1 LRCRGPL
8 RTAHARSRA
17 HGPSKPLGR
26 FRFWNRLED
35 PAPQPPCLL
44 LAARQSTPSQA
55 SRRTPDAGPLVRSP
69 KCSTCPLVPAFASAS
84 FQRLTCPSQRPSGLG
99 HQPDIRPVIQRP
111 SGGVPGPA
119 APAFLLPF
127 GRRHLLPGHPVPPG
141 NSAPLT
147 VGLPPRLRIPAP
159 ARRTLTRF
167 TRSARVRPRPGRALS
182 LPREQRYSPAI
193 GASAAAAC
201 RLSAAG
207 PCHPGK
213 TTQPGVCT

>member
-1 LRCRGPL
+1 MRCRGPL

-55 SRRTPDAGPLVRSP
+55 SRRTPDASPLVRSP

-99 HQPDIRPVIQRP
+99 HQPDIRPVMQRP

-119 APAFLLPF
+119 AAAFLLPF

-147 VGLPPRLRIPAP
+147 VGLPQQARIPAP
-159 ARRTLTRF
+159 MLRTHGRVYTFRTRETRTGPGALCTPGTAVSAGHRGVRGRRLPPLNGRSLAPRHNYPARD
-167 TRSARVRPRPGRALS
+167 V
-182 LPREQRYSPAI
+182 
-193 GASAAAAC
+193 
-201 RLSAAG
+201 
-207 PCHPGK
+207 
-213 TTQPGVCT
+213 